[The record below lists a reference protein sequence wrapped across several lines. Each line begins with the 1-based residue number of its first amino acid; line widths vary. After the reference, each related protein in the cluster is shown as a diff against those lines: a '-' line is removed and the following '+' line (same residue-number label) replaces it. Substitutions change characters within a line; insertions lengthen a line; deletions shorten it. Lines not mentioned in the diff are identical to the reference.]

1 MTRNGQEESDVWVEY
16 LYDGV
21 WLMKIHEDKL
31 VGYLVRGDPCS
42 YTENEA
48 PYEEGLIPDFET
60 YADNLGL
67 EPVVLKCVWELFDW
81 NDKSFAKEA
90 TKA

>member
-1 MTRNGQEESDVWVEY
+1 MTENRQEENGVWVEY

-21 WLMKIHEDKL
+21 WLMKVHEDKL
-31 VGYLVRGDPCS
+31 LGYLIRNDPCN

-48 PYEEGLIPDFET
+48 PYEEGLIPDFIT
-60 YADNLGL
+60 YAENLDL
-67 EPVVLKCVWELFDW
+67 EPVIVDCIGSLFDW
-81 NDKSFAKEA
+81 NNKSFVKEV

>member
-1 MTRNGQEESDVWVEY
+1 MMENRQEENGVRVEY

-21 WLMKIHEDKL
+21 WLMRVHEGKL
-31 VGYLVRGDPCS
+31 LGYLIRSDPCN

-60 YADNLGL
+60 YADSQGL
-67 EPVVLKCVWELFDW
+67 EPVVLECVGEIV
-81 NDKSFAKEA
+81 
-90 TKA
+90 